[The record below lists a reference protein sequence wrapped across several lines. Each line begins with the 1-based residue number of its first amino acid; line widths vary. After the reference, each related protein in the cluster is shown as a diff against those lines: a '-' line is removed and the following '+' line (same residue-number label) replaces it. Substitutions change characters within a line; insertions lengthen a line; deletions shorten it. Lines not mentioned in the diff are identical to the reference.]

1 MGSTLANG
9 DSAKA
14 KASYAAILH
23 GQNDLRFEPAPHL
36 GELEAG
42 KVRIA
47 IKAVGICGT
56 DVQLLNRVCTA
67 SCVA

>member
-1 MGSTLANG
+1 MSSTQANG
-9 DSAKA
+9 NSAQSKA
-14 KASYAAILH
+14 NYAATLH
-23 GQNDLRFEPAPHL
+23 GQNDLRFEPAPKL

-56 DVQLLNRVCTA
+56 DVQLLKRV
-67 SCVA
+67 